1 MNETLTRIALIAR
14 REYLQRV
21 RTKTFAI
28 TTLVTPAIMLGFM
41 FLPDF
46 FMNMKTGEVKSFVVV
61 SDDSALAQRFQ
72 QQLSK
77 SKRGRFNISIDQS
90 TTPAERRKLDAQ
102 VRAREIDGYL
112 WLTREAM
119 ANSKVDFCAG
129 STSNFLE
136 TEQIRQA
143 TTVVAVAYRLQ
154 LRGIQNLD
162 TASLLHEVE
171 VRVIQVGGAGAS
183 QEAVFSSA
191 TLLVLVLYMT
201 VALHGVAVM
210 RSVLEEKTS
219 RVLEVM
225 LSAVSPTELMAGK
238 ILGVG
243 ALGLTQIAIWT
254 AVALALSVGG
264 IVALGH
270 SLYFTPTIGIFF
282 VVFYVLGFLLYSAL
296 GAALGAMV
304 NSEEESQQLQFF
316 LVMPIIFALMLIG
329 VVLNDPN
336 SAASV
341 AVSEFPLFA
350 PVLMYLRVIL
360 EQPPAWQVAL
370 CIAILLAS
378 IYGMLM
384 ASARI
389 YRVGILMYG
398 KRPTLP
404 EILKWLHQA

>member
-1 MNETLTRIALIAR
+1 
-14 REYLQRV
+14 
-21 RTKTFAI
+21 
-28 TTLVTPAIMLGFM
+28 
-41 FLPDF
+41 
-46 FMNMKTGEVKSFVVV
+46 
-61 SDDSALAQRFQ
+61 
-72 QQLSK
+72 
-77 SKRGRFNISIDQS
+77 
-90 TTPAERRKLDAQ
+90 
-102 VRAREIDGYL
+102 
-112 WLTREAM
+112 
-119 ANSKVDFCAG
+119 
-129 STSNFLE
+129 
-136 TEQIRQA
+136 
-143 TTVVAVAYRLQ
+143 
-154 LRGIQNLD
+154 
-162 TASLLHEVE
+162 
-171 VRVIQVGGAGAS
+171 
-183 QEAVFSSA
+183 
-191 TLLVLVLYMT
+191 
-201 VALHGVAVM
+201 
-210 RSVLEEKTS
+210 
-219 RVLEVM
+219 
-225 LSAVSPTELMAGK
+225 MAGK

-243 ALGLTQIAIWT
+243 TLGLTQIAIWT
-254 AVALALSVGG
+254 AMALALSVGG

-389 YRVGILMYG
+389 YRLGILMYG
-398 KRPTLP
+398 KRPALP